1 MWALEGGRS
10 LGQPRAVLRVHEV
23 HHITSLSLGAKDDS
37 GAFHELEQI
46 WGRVDVSDRLGDL
59 YSRPAPLLVVTPHLC
74 SRHLPAALV
83 AGVLA
88 MPRTTPPGG
97 HEGPGRPPG
106 VVVDPE
112 LALAQHA
119 VEPRLVR
126 VAQPLMA
133 VQIVP
138 ARELVMA
145 EAAGEPGTR
154 LLPHEELLL
163 APLAGSAAEGRGG
176 LLQGYMVTV
185 FIHAGAR
192 LTLHG
197 YLPFSY

>member
-1 MWALEGGRS
+1 M
-10 LGQPRAVLRVHEV
+10 HN
-23 HHITSLSLGAKDDS
+23 ITSLSLGAKDDS

-59 YSRPAPLLVVTPHLC
+59 YSRPAPLLVVTLHLC
-74 SRHLPAALV
+74 SRHLPAAFV

-88 MPRTTPPGG
+88 MLRTTPPGG
-97 HEGPGRPPG
+97 PPG
-106 VVVDPE
+106 VVVDPD

-126 VAQPLMA
+126 VAHPLVA

-185 FIHAGAR
+185 FFHAGAR

-197 YLPFSY
+197 RLPFSY

>member
-1 MWALEGGRS
+1 MSSSRFGVGWMS
-10 LGQPRAVLRVHEV
+10 LTPSMGFFD
-23 HHITSLSLGAKDDS
+23 I
-37 GAFHELEQI
+37 
-46 WGRVDVSDRLGDL
+46 
-59 YSRPAPLLVVTPHLC
+59 YSRTAPLLKVTLHLC
-74 SRHLPAALV
+74 SRHFPAAFV

-88 MPRTTPPGG
+88 MLRTTPPGG

-126 VAQPLMA
+126 VAQPLVA

-185 FIHAGAR
+185 FFHAGAR

-197 YLPFSY
+197 RLPFSY